1 MRTADVSGHQRK
13 VVRSAV
19 RPARGVLGDQ
29 GIPLRDGQTL
39 PFVVER
45 GWNAPAGYY
54 PEGWYL
60 VIPDSGEVLY
70 ASAQNVKLVWG
81 LAAVT
86 DLSDEVTDPIP
97 LSPGKYLIVFSLG
110 GIKGAELEVQAFD
123 ASEAAA

>member
-13 VVRSAV
+13 VVRSNV
-19 RPARGVLGDQ
+19 RPARAAIGPA
-29 GIPLRDGQTL
+29 GIPIRDGKTL
-39 PFVVER
+39 PFVIER

-60 VIPDSGEVLY
+60 VIPDSGEVLF
-70 ASAQNVKLVWG
+70 ASDQSVKLIWG

-86 DLSDEVTDPIP
+86 DLSDEVTPAIP
-97 LSPGKYLIVFSLG
+97 LTPGKYLVVFSLG
-110 GIKGAELEVQAFD
+110 GIKGGELEVEAFE

>member
-13 VVRSAV
+13 VVRSNA
-19 RPARGVLGDQ
+19 RPARAAVGRS
-29 GIPLRDGQTL
+29 GIPIRDGQSL
-39 PFVVER
+39 PFVIER

-60 VIPDSGEVLY
+60 VVPDSGEVLY
-70 ASAQNVKLVWG
+70 ASDQTVKLIWG

-86 DLSDEVTDPIP
+86 DLSDEVTEAIP
-97 LSPGKYLIVFSLG
+97 LAPGKYLVVFSLG
-110 GIKGAELEVQAFD
+110 GVKGGELEVEAFE

>member
-13 VVRSAV
+13 VVRSAA
-19 RPARGVLGDQ
+19 RPARAAIGTS
-29 GIPLRDGQTL
+29 GIPIRDGKTL
-39 PFVVER
+39 PFVVDR

-70 ASAQNVKLVWG
+70 ASDQSVKLIWG

-86 DLSDEVTDPIP
+86 DLSDEVAEPIA
-97 LSPGKYLIVFSLG
+97 LAPGKYLVVFSLG
-110 GIKGAELEVQAFD
+110 GIKGGELEVEAFE
-123 ASEAAA
+123 ASEEAA